1 MSAMRI
7 IAGEARGRRI
17 AAPRG
22 VLTRPATAR
31 VRESIFSRLAA
42 RWDVEGAR
50 VLDLF
55 AGSGSLGIE
64 ALSRGAAR
72 VVFVDSSRAAASAIA
87 QNLRLLRFEGRAS
100 VVIAAAERALLR
112 LGAQGERF
120 DLVFVDAPYRRD
132 TSTEVLRRLA
142 DTGVVSAGGWVVV
155 RQAARAPEPPGPS
168 LERVSVATIGGQ
180 RITLFRRDL
189 TGQI

>member
-1 MSAMRI
+1 M
-7 IAGEARGRRI
+7 
-17 AAPRG
+17 
-22 VLTRPATAR
+22 
-31 VRESIFSRLAA
+31 
-42 RWDVEGAR
+42 
-50 VLDLF
+50 LDLF

-87 QNLRLLRFEGRAS
+87 QNLRLLKFEARAS
-100 VVIAAAERALLR
+100 VVIAAVERALLR
-112 LGAQGERF
+112 LGAQRERF

-132 TSTEVLRRLA
+132 TSAEVLRRLA

-168 LERVSVATIGGQ
+168 LKRVSGATIGGQ

-189 TGQI
+189 TAQI